1 MWAGAFF
8 TVAKYGLGVNSEELY
23 RYKGAYGA
31 VKPLPSKAVT
41 ESCTEM
47 MQSRCPFEAADIG
60 DYYAPLWEQEDVCS
74 SCIVDNWEALAR
86 ECTYDVDDDYYND
99 VPLRYNGTGVLDGLI
114 VHCRTLCPKGVE
126 IAHCTQAP
134 SMFVQKDGFVFC
146 LGIALLWLSG
156 TFFTA
161 GCVYIDSPS
170 GWFGFEAC
178 GEGRMGGNDGGVPNA
193 SSPLWLHLS
202 GLLRA
207 QASMWGQV
215 CMWQSFWNF
224 LEFYQP
230 ATFWREFSY
239 VILGLLGFLSTRTF
253 YPQSLYEPVNE
264 RGYEFSEHSEM
275 AEGAEGQDSFG
286 DTRSRAYTAGT
297 SQAEQVESDNNA
309 PHKRAGKGGSS
320 LGAQLLP
327 THPAQLRDISQ
338 APSVDKPTIGTALR
352 ALVSLLAQLT
362 HLVGCWTIL
371 ITYTDFIGPWND
383 YTKQA
388 TFAALGFALV
398 AGSGTLTAMAGIE
411 DPDPD
416 DPNYDQALCAP
427 PMVPTVTPS
436 SMYARLPPRAA
447 MASVSESNR
456 EHARSVSSAF
466 QNNRNFY
473 QASMSRAA
481 IHKTFAGGA
490 NSTMARS
497 RTATRA
503 ATRDANS
510 HQSGSSAGSG
520 FDSGR
525 TVCVASR
532 PLCVPALLPA
542 EGPASTN
549 PTLLHVSSGS
559 GAQAL

>member
-1 MWAGAFF
+1 MPSLGVLVEETLIASVHIRDGSQFITPWVSLIAALLSDTLYSIGLVDGSYFPTKWARIACVQRLRTITGILACLLMWAGAFF

-23 RYKGAYGA
+23 RYKGAYGT
-31 VKPLPSKAVT
+31 VKPLPSRAIT

-60 DYYAPLWEQEDVCS
+60 NHSAPLWEKEGVCS
-74 SCIVDNWEALAR
+74 SCIVNNWEALAR

-114 VHCRTLCPKGVE
+114 VHCRTLCPKGVKL
-126 IAHCTQAP
+126 AHCTQAP
-134 SMFVQKDGFVFC
+134 SMFVQKDGFIFC
-146 LGIALLWLSG
+146 LGIGLLWLSG

-178 GEGRMGGNDGGVPNA
+178 GEGRMGGNDGGIPNA
-193 SSPLWLHLS
+193 SSPLRLHLS

-215 CMWQSFWNF
+215 CIWQSFWNF

-253 YPQSLYEPVNE
+253 YPQSLYEPVNG
-264 RGYEFSEHSEM
+264 RGYEFSENSEVM
-275 AEGAEGQDSFG
+275 EGAEGQDSFG
-286 DTRSRAYTAGT
+286 NTRSHAYTAGT
-297 SQAEQVESDNNA
+297 SHAEQVESNNA
-309 PHKRAGKGGSS
+309 RHKRAGKGGSS

-327 THPAQLRDISQ
+327 TNPAQLRGISQ
-338 APSVDKPTIGTALR
+338 APLVDKPTFGTALR

-371 ITYTDFIGPWND
+371 ITYTDFIGPRND

-388 TFAALGFALV
+388 LFAALGFALV

-416 DPNYDQALCAP
+416 DANHDPDAP
-427 PMVPTVTPS
+427 LVHTPFHLQTKCCS
-436 SMYARLPPRAA
+436 IRRPIFPP
-447 MASVSESNR
+447 S
-456 EHARSVSSAF
+456 
-466 QNNRNFY
+466 Y
-473 QASMSRAA
+473 
-481 IHKTFAGGA
+481 
-490 NSTMARS
+490 
-497 RTATRA
+497 
-503 ATRDANS
+503 S
-510 HQSGSSAGSG
+510 H
-520 FDSGR
+520 
-525 TVCVASR
+525 
-532 PLCVPALLPA
+532 
-542 EGPASTN
+542 
-549 PTLLHVSSGS
+549 
-559 GAQAL
+559 